1 MPAPAPHRLTLARAQ
16 RVQDRREFLESKS
29 SGRRVA
35 LGCLVANWLPLPA
48 GSVSRVG
55 VVTSRKIG
63 NAVARARARRL
74 LRESFRRH
82 QHDLSEPAVMIL
94 IARQSIAGK
103 AFAEVEHDYLAALR
117 RGGLLKEAP

>member
-1 MPAPAPHRLTLARAQ
+1 MPAPAQPRLTLARAQ
-16 RVQDRREFLESKS
+16 RVQDRREFLESRA

-35 LGCLVANWLPLPA
+35 LGCLIANWLPLPP
-48 GSVSRVG
+48 GSLSRVG

-82 QHDLSEPAVMIL
+82 QHDLNAPAVMIL

-103 AFAEVEHDYLAALR
+103 PFAEVEHDYLAALR
-117 RGGLLKEAP
+117 RGGLLKEAR